1 MDTSKN
7 SSWSI
12 KDGWEYFKKLITR
25 PDKSLTIQNELIK
38 LNSRLTL
45 EHGFVIA
52 DMNRQSQIMTGF
64 EDGSISIDFW
74 ENGICWHS
82 QFLRDLQTV
91 TLAAYMWNDLRE
103 NSDVIEKQI
112 PLIHF
117 PEQRK
122 QIEISNRQYIRWHWD
137 NLVHS
142 DNNLENELIAL
153 LKENTTITKLMTFHQ
168 LWDFGLSRY
177 IGNYGDNLKNDL
189 LRAKVQDNIIEV
201 RTEEMAAND
210 YGKGEQNSIGKG
222 DAKTAYKLIVDNLS
236 SDLDWAEYQTL
247 EQFIAR
253 TQKNGS

>member
-7 SSWSI
+7 SNWTI
-12 KDGWEYFKKLITR
+12 KDGWEYFKKMITR

-38 LNSRLTL
+38 LNSKLTL

-82 QFLRDLQTV
+82 QFLKDLETV
-91 TLAAYMWNDLRE
+91 TLVAYLWNDLRE
-103 NSDVIEKQI
+103 NSDAIEKQVS
-112 PLIHF
+112 LIHF
-117 PEQRK
+117 PEKRK
-122 QIEISNRQYIRWHWD
+122 QIEISNQQYIKWHWD
-137 NLVHS
+137 NLVYG
-142 DNNLENELIAL
+142 DNNLENELIGL
-153 LKENTTITKLMTFHQ
+153 LKESSTITRLMTFHQ

-177 IGNYGDNLKNDL
+177 IGNYGNNLKNDL

-201 RTEEMAAND
+201 RTEEMASND
-210 YGKGEQNSIGKG
+210 YGKGEKSSIGKG
-222 DAKTAYKLIVDNLS
+222 NAKTAYKLIVDNLP
-236 SDLDWAEYQTL
+236 SDLGWAEYQTV

-253 TQKNGS
+253 TQKSGS